1 MRVYTLATS
10 GFCLLYFPFRS
21 ISPCSRF
28 LSPAPQ
34 EDRSTMIQGTI
45 HNIFVKGGRLFHVCF
60 ALRKLGVADVCVLDV
75 LLVYFTLLSPF
86 QLIICYCVGRF
97 RPTALDFHLTQL
109 NTSLDELSV
118 PACAYSV
125 WRIVIVFTRVPSWKL
140 LLSDQVKYRK
150 ALYYFK
156 NIQGNDDKDFY
167 VTLNDS

>member
-75 LLVYFTLLSPF
+75 LLVYFTLLYPF

-97 RPTALDFHLTQL
+97 RPTAPRFSFNATQYISRWAFCTCMCL
-109 NTSLDELSV
+109 FGVANCNCVYTCAFMEIAVVWPGQV
-118 PACAYSV
+118 PKGTV
-125 WRIVIVFTRVPSWKL
+125 LF
-140 LLSDQVKYRK
+140 
-150 ALYYFK
+150 
-156 NIQGNDDKDFY
+156 
-167 VTLNDS
+167 